1 MSAGDRG
8 RDTWVSLGMAV
19 SAVSAGFSSFNGLRS
34 LAEATGW
41 TAMAPLFALCI
52 DAYALTAIRVWLTS
66 AAGSDTVRSFARW
79 NAILAILLSLGGNAA
94 WHLIAAGLL
103 PVTWHVVMTVGAV
116 PPIILG
122 LVTHL
127 AVLRRTAAE
136 GIPHPSVAA
145 RTDVAVSTVSTDRSP
160 VPKDV
165 GPSSGRPMLDAPA
178 QQRHATDEELLGAA
192 RLADAAHQARH
203 GRPISRDSLRRELR
217 IGGTRATQL
226 LRRLREE
233 VDQPTL

>member
-1 MSAGDRG
+1 MSTGNRS

-34 LAEATGW
+34 LASATGW
-41 TAMAPLFALCI
+41 TAMAPMFAFCI

-66 AAGSDTVRSFARW
+66 ATGSGDVRTFARW
-79 NAILAILLSLGGNAA
+79 NAILAILLSLAGNAA
-94 WHLIAAGLL
+94 WHLISAGLL
-103 PVTWHVVMTVGAV
+103 PVTWHVVMAVGAV

-127 AVLRRTAAE
+127 AVLRRTSGEARPDPFGAVRPDRTEGTVSPDLSTVLRGGAADAGAAGTVARYGTPDE
-136 GIPHPSVAA
+136 LWAAA
-145 RTDVAVSTVSTDRSP
+145 RAS
-160 VPKDV
+160 
-165 GPSSGRPMLDAPA
+165 
-178 QQRHATDEELLGAA
+178 
-192 RLADAAHQARH
+192 DAAHQELH
-203 GRPISRDSLRRELR
+203 GRPISRDALRRELR

-233 VDQPTL
+233 VDHPGV